1 MNKDNVIA
9 ITCLLIFVLAVGSL
23 LRVNN
28 MHMNK
33 LVFALTNNSKFN
45 EGDFMI
51 KDFGI
56 GDDRSPYISVIGTPG
71 GTVPDKDNIGYA
83 YVFVTDNGTYAVSS
97 DWMYP
102 NWHTHQLTLD
112 EKNCVKSMNMGVG
125 GAEVRD
131 TVKLT
136 NTHQHWVRKV
146 MTAEFT
152 LNDSDG
158 SICATKI
165 FDSAP

>member
-9 ITCLLIFVLAVGSL
+9 ITCLLIFVFAVGSL

-33 LVFALTNNSKFN
+33 IVFALTNNSKFN
-45 EGDFMI
+45 EDDFMI

-71 GTVPDKDNIGYA
+71 GTVPDKDNVGYA
-83 YVFVTDNGTYAVSS
+83 YVTDNGTYAVSS

-125 GAEVRD
+125 GAEVGD

-165 FDSAP
+165 FDSVP